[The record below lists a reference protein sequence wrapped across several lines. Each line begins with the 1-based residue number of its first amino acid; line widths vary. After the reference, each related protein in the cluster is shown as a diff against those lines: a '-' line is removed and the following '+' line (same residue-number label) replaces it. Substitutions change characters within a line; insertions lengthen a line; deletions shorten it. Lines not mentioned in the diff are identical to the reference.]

1 MPKVYDFQGWATRS
15 GIRCSDGLTIMPS
28 AFAHNN
34 GKKVPIIWNHDHG
47 DPTNILGYGIL
58 EHRDGGVWV
67 KGIFNDT
74 DKGQIA
80 KELTQSG
87 DIDSL
92 SIFAAQLQKV
102 GKQVA
107 DGDIKE
113 VSLVVAGANPE
124 AKIETVLS
132 HSEDGTEDAYIRFI
146 SEDNRLLV
154 SNTLSHSEDEEDEYE
169 EESTMDL
176 EQILGTLNE
185 EQQEAVAF
193 LLDQVISDE
202 EDDDDDYDHDE
213 EYEEYD
219 EEEDEDM
226 KHSYFSGGNM
236 GDTLMHSEDVM
247 MAIIDGPRLGK
258 MSESFIAHGITGL
271 EVLFP
276 DAVDALNG
284 PVLKSREM
292 TWVQHVMS
300 HTHHSPFARIKTVV
314 ADITADEARAKG
326 YIKGHLKKEEVFSM
340 LKRSTSPTTV
350 YKKQKM
356 DRDDVI
362 DITGYDVL
370 LFLKAEMRIMLD
382 EELARAFL
390 IGDGRLVDDEDK
402 IKEDCIRPIWKDA
415 DLYTVRVVSAAAP
428 TDRGEKR
435 AKEFIDAAI
444 RSRKLYK
451 GSGSPTAYITEDVLT
466 ECLLIKDST
475 GRDIYD
481 DVEKLAKK
489 LRVSEI
495 VTVPVMEGLTRK
507 IDTKTFELLGLIVN
521 LTDYHVGTDKG
532 GEVNLF
538 DDFDID
544 YNQQKYLIET
554 RCSGALVRPF
564 AALAIEQ
571 EVTVAQG

>member
-1 MPKVYDFQGWATRS
+1 MSKEYDFQGWATRS
-15 GIRCSDGLTIMPS
+15 NIRCSDGLTIMPD
-28 AFAHNN
+28 AFKHNT

-47 DPTNILGYGIL
+47 DPTNVLGYGIL
-58 EHRDGGVWV
+58 EHKNGGVWV
-67 KGIFNDT
+67 KGVFNDT
-74 DKGQIA
+74 EKGQTA

-92 SIFAAQLQKV
+92 SIFAAQLRKV
-102 GKQVA
+102 GQQVA

-113 VSLVVAGANPE
+113 VSLVLAGANPE

-132 HSEDGTEDAYIRFI
+132 HSDDGTEDAYIHFI
-146 SEDNRLLV
+146 GEDNRLIIPSILR
-154 SNTLSHSEDEEDEYE
+154 HSDEEEDEE
-169 EESTMDL
+169 EESMGL
-176 EQILGTLNE
+176 EEILGTLNE

-193 LLDQVISDE
+193 LLEQVVAEPE
-202 EDDDDDYDHDE
+202 EDDDDYDDDDEYDYDDE
-213 EYEEYD
+213 EDY
-219 EEEDEDM
+219 EDM
-226 KHSYFSGGNM
+226 KHSYFSGDNM
-236 GDTLMHSEDVM
+236 GETLMHSEEIM
-247 MAIIDGPRLGK
+247 LAIDDGKRIGK
-258 MSESFIAHGITGL
+258 MSESFLAHGITNL
-271 EVLFP
+271 EVMFP
-276 DAVDALNG
+276 DAMDALNG
-284 PVLKSREM
+284 PVVKSREM

-340 LKRSTSPTTV
+340 LKRTTSPTTV

-370 LFLKAEMRIMLD
+370 MFLKAEMRVMLD

-390 IGDGRLVDDEDK
+390 VGDGRLVDNEDK

-415 DLYTVRVVSAAAP
+415 DLYTVKVKTAAAP

-435 AKEFIDAAI
+435 AKEFIDAVI

-451 GSGSPTAYITEDVLT
+451 GSGSPTGYITEDVLT
-466 ECLLIKDST
+466 ECLLIKDTT

-481 DVEKLAKK
+481 DVDKLAKK
-489 LRVSEI
+489 LRVSEL
-495 VTVPVMEGLTRK
+495 VTVPVMEGLTRVQ
-507 IDTKTFELLGLIVN
+507 DTKTYELLGLIVN
-521 LTDYHVGTDKG
+521 LTDYNVGTDKG
-532 GEVNLF
+532 GEVNFF

-544 YNQQKYLIET
+544 YNAQKYLIET

-564 AALAIEQ
+564 AALAVEQ

>member
-1 MPKVYDFQGWATRS
+1 MPKNYDFQGWATRS
-15 GIRCSDGLTIMPS
+15 NVRCSDGLTIMPD
-28 AFAHNN
+28 AFKHNT

-47 DPTNILGYGIL
+47 DPTNVLGYGIL
-58 EHRDGGVWV
+58 EHKNGGVWV
-67 KGIFNDT
+67 KGVFNDT
-74 DKGQIA
+74 EKGQTA

-92 SIFAAQLQKV
+92 SIFAAQLRKIGQN
-102 GKQVA
+102 VA

-113 VSLVVAGANPE
+113 VSLVLAGANPE

-132 HSEDGTEDAYIRFI
+132 HSDDGTEDAYIHFI
-146 SEDNRLLV
+146 GEDNRLIIPSILR
-154 SNTLSHSEDEEDEYE
+154 HSDEEEDEE
-169 EESTMDL
+169 EESMGL
-176 EQILGTLNE
+176 EEILGTLNE

-193 LLDQVISDE
+193 LLEQVVAEPE
-202 EDDDDDYDHDE
+202 EDDDDYDIDDDYTDEDE
-213 EYEEYD
+213 EDY
-219 EEEDEDM
+219 EDM
-226 KHSYFSGGNM
+226 KHSYFSGDNM
-236 GDTLMHSEDVM
+236 GETLMHSEEIM
-247 MAIIDGPRLGK
+247 LAIADGKRIGK
-258 MSESFIAHGITGL
+258 MSESFLAHGITNL
-271 EVLFP
+271 EVMFP
-276 DAVDALNG
+276 DAMDALNG
-284 PVLKSREM
+284 PVVKSREM

-340 LKRSTSPTTV
+340 LKRTTSPTTV

-370 LFLKAEMRIMLD
+370 MFLKAEMRVMLD

-390 IGDGRLVDDEDK
+390 VGDGRLVDNEDK

-415 DLYTVRVVSAAAP
+415 DLYTVKVKTAAAP

-435 AKEFIDAAI
+435 AKEFIDAVI

-451 GSGSPTAYITEDVLT
+451 GSGSPTGYITEDVLT
-466 ECLLIKDST
+466 ECLLIKDTT

-481 DVEKLAKK
+481 DVDKLAKK
-489 LRVSEI
+489 LRVSEL
-495 VTVPVMEGLTRK
+495 VTVPVMEGLTRVQ
-507 IDTKTFELLGLIVN
+507 DTKTYELLGLIVN
-521 LTDYHVGTDKG
+521 LTDYNVGTDKG
-532 GEVNLF
+532 GEVNFF

-544 YNQQKYLIET
+544 YNAQKYLIET

-564 AALAIEQ
+564 AALAVEQ